1 MQHNSL
7 PVRDLTL
14 GGRERAGYGALGS
27 LTGIV
32 RRNGPPPNS
41 PERGLTI
48 PVLERPGG
56 SRNWGLSRFRP
67 TRMAL
72 RPFDLSSSSAV
83 TLAFGSLI
91 VAFPRHLGWPACEL
105 RLIRWRWHVTDLVS
119 LILQRTHRV
128 IIAPSL
134 SSFDIAH
141 PVLSHHTGHE
151 SWVRFPGNSL

>member
-27 LTGIV
+27 LTGMA
-32 RRNGPPPNS
+32 RPPI

-91 VAFPRHLGWPACEL
+91 VAFPRHLGWPA
-105 RLIRWRWHVTDLVS
+105 
-119 LILQRTHRV
+119 
-128 IIAPSL
+128 
-134 SSFDIAH
+134 
-141 PVLSHHTGHE
+141 
-151 SWVRFPGNSL
+151 